1 MLMHRAG
8 PDSLS
13 VQAQFLGTCTIPK
26 RKRGLTEVSSENR
39 CYQNTT
45 GGLANL
51 AFSNPNSVNRNLAGL
66 LDPTCSWPD
75 LYCSSEIP

>member
-51 AFSNPNSVNRNLAGL
+51 AFSNPNKQCKQKFGWTLGPHMQLA
-66 LDPTCSWPD
+66 
-75 LYCSSEIP
+75 